1 MQELIIDDFRIK
13 NFCKDSIEYY
23 FNYYNTAFRG
33 YENMQQRIVDLQ
45 KFYFSFITTI
55 VGAVA
60 VGIEKKFF
68 IVDFDILNAK
78 YLLCSIILILCSV
91 WLVQICIIHRKLE
104 LKKTIILALEKD
116 LPYEYFTHHFSRTGK
131 TEILFKNTDFYI
143 PFIFAALL
151 MMLIFFVNLTPV

>member
-33 YENMQQRIVDLQ
+33 YENMQQRIFDLQ
-45 KFYFSFITTI
+45 KFYFSFISTI

-68 IVDFDILNAK
+68 IVNFDIINAK
-78 YLLCSIILILCSV
+78 YLLCSIILILCTV
-91 WLVQICIIHRKLE
+91 WFAQIIIIHRKLE

-116 LPYEYFTHHFSRTGK
+116 LPYEYFTHHFSRTGI
-131 TEILFKNTDFYI
+131 TEIMFKNTDFYI
-143 PFIFAALL
+143 PCIYAILLFI
-151 MMLIFFVNLTPV
+151 LIYFLKLSPA